1 MHKQAMI
8 STRMFTTFDLPRWL
22 LVSQSALGKGA
33 MVLARSFR
41 NFSLALLVL
50 LCLTVT
56 SKAADV
62 LLTLPF
68 ENVSGH
74 PEYNW
79 VGESFVVLY
88 ADLLETPFMQVLD
101 PDERDLVYERL
112 GLNPRD
118 LLTRA
123 AVIRV
128 AETANATLALVGTY
142 DIGGDKESVSIA
154 ITARLIEIATGR
166 LVGNKVFTRSG
177 PLGDL
182 QEMQGELA
190 WNILYERNRATTITK
205 DQIISIARNVPPRAY
220 ESYVKGV
227 QTQDAR
233 LRETLLRRALQE
245 HADGSNGHYA
255 QAIYELGLLFY
266 QQRDLNGAAEQFRQL
281 KPDDPHFLES
291 RFYLGLAAYQQG
303 NTAEAATAFERLV
316 EPVPLLEVLNNAGA
330 VLFVKGEQQKGL
342 TLLRRAVAQSP
353 ADAGYRFN
361 YGYALWK
368 AQNFAE
374 AAQHLK
380 VAAERNPRD
389 GEALFLLAKS
399 LEASGNAAEAA
410 KVDDQAKRAFPNY
423 AKWAVA
429 PDKIPAPFRLKTEF
443 NRAQLFKYLRQRA
456 TAQQPVTITP
466 TPTPAPPVVR
476 TTAPQPATEGAPS
489 LERARQLVE
498 ARKDNDALGEL
509 QRLLSAEATNAEAY
523 YLRGLVLQR
532 RNETEQAVSAF
543 QSAVYWNPRQVAAHV
558 ALGKIFL
565 ARNDRAL
572 ALTHARQA
580 LQIEPQNRE
589 AVALKQQLE
598 TGR

>member
-1 MHKQAMI
+1 MPVVQ
-8 STRMFTTFDLPRWL
+8 L
-22 LVSQSALGKGA
+22 
-33 MVLARSFR
+33 FR
-41 NFSLALLVL
+41 KFSLALLAV
-50 LCLTVT
+50 LCLPVT
-56 SKAADV
+56 GKAADV
-62 LLTLPF
+62 LLALPF
-68 ENVSGH
+68 ENVSGR
-74 PEYNW
+74 PAYNW

-88 ADLLETPFMQVLD
+88 ADLLETPFVQVLD
-101 PDERDLVYERL
+101 PDERNLVYEKL
-112 GLNPRD
+112 GLRPSD

-123 AVIRV
+123 AVIRI

-142 DIGGDKESVSIA
+142 DIGGEKESTSIA
-154 ITARLIEIATGR
+154 ISARLIEISTGR

-177 PLGDL
+177 PLSNL

-190 WNILYERNRATTITK
+190 WNILYERNRATTISRA
-205 DQIISIARNVPPRAY
+205 QIVSTARNVPPRAY
-220 ESYVKGV
+220 ESYVKGI
-227 QTQDAR
+227 QTQDAK
-233 LRETLLRRALQE
+233 LREMLLRRALQE
-245 HADGSNGHYA
+245 YAQGGKGHYA
-255 QAIYELGLLFY
+255 QALYELGLLFY
-266 QQRDLNGAAEQFRQL
+266 KQRAFDAAGEQFRQL
-281 KPDDPHFLES
+281 NPDDPHFLES
-291 RFYLGLAAYQQG
+291 RFYLGLAAYQLG
-303 NTAEAATAFERLV
+303 NTAEAAAAFDRLA
-316 EPVPLLEVLNNAGA
+316 ESVPLLEVLNNAGA
-330 VLFVKGEQQKGL
+330 LTFVKGEQQKGL

-353 ADAGYRFN
+353 AEASYRFN

-380 VAAERNPRD
+380 VALEQNPRD

-399 LEASGNAAEAA
+399 LEAAGNSPEVVKEAA

-429 PDKIPAPFRLKTEF
+429 PDKIPAPFRLKAEF
-443 NRAQLFKYLRQRA
+443 NRAQFFKHLRERA
-456 TAQQPVTITP
+456 AAPQQAAALSPVAVAP
-466 TPTPAPPVVR
+466 AERTPAPPA
-476 TTAPQPATEGAPS
+476 TASATPS
-489 LERARQLVE
+489 LERARQFVE
-498 ARKDNDALGEL
+498 ARQDNEALGEL
-509 QRLLSAEATNAEAY
+509 QRLLSAEATNAEAH

-543 QSAVYWNPRQVAAHV
+543 QSAVYWNPRHVAAHV

-580 LQIEPQNRE
+580 LQLEPLNRE

>member
-1 MHKQAMI
+1 
-8 STRMFTTFDLPRWL
+8 
-22 LVSQSALGKGA
+22 

-50 LCLTVT
+50 LCLTI
-56 SKAADV
+56 SGKAADV

-68 ENVSGH
+68 ENVSGR

-101 PDERDLVYERL
+101 PDERDLVYARL
-112 GLNPRD
+112 GLQPSD

-123 AVIRV
+123 AVIRI

-142 DIGGDKESVSIA
+142 DIGSEKENISIA
-154 ITARLIEIATGR
+154 VTARLIEIATGR

-177 PLGDL
+177 PLSDL

-190 WNILYERNRATTITK
+190 WNILYERNRATTITRE
-205 DQIISIARNVPPRAY
+205 QLVNAARGVPPRAY
-220 ESYVKGV
+220 ESYVKGI
-227 QTQDAR
+227 QTQDAK

-245 HADGSNGHYA
+245 HAQGGNGHYA
-255 QAIYELGLLFY
+255 EAIYELGLLFY
-266 QQRDLNGAAEQFRQL
+266 RQHEWDDAGEQFRQL
-281 KPDDPHFLES
+281 NPDDPRFLES
-291 RFYLGLAAYQQG
+291 RFYLGLAAYQRG
-303 NTAEAATAFERLV
+303 NTADAATAFERMV
-316 EPVPLLEVLNNAGA
+316 EPAPLLEVLNNAGA
-330 VLFVKGEQQKGL
+330 MLFAKGEQPKGL

-353 ADAGYRFN
+353 GDASYRFN

-380 VAAERNPRD
+380 AAAERNPQD

-410 KVDDQAKRAFPNY
+410 KVDDQAKRSFNNY

-429 PDKIPAPFRLKTEF
+429 PDKIPPPFRLKTEF
-443 NRAQLFKYLRQRA
+443 NRAQFFKYQRERA
-456 TAQQPVTITP
+456 AKQ
-466 TPTPAPPVVR
+466 
-476 TTAPQPATEGAPS
+476 QPATAAPVAVAPVVQITAPPPAANNAPS

-498 ARKDNDALGEL
+498 ARQDNDALGEL
-509 QRLLSAEATNAEAY
+509 QRLLSAEATNAEAH
-523 YLRGLVLQR
+523 YLRGQVLQR
-532 RNETEQAVSAF
+532 RNETENAVSAF
-543 QSAVYWNPRQVAAHV
+543 QSAVYWNPRHVAAHV

-580 LQIEPQNRE
+580 LQIEPQNRD
-589 AVALKQQLE
+589 AVALRQQLE